1 MSEENNT
8 SANGRVE
15 LPVVV
20 AEETNK
26 HVSLLLVEDGL
37 AQVEEQLKTIDSGL
51 IEANET
57 SKQLND
63 RVTML
68 QSRKIAAIAQ
78 KNLLV
83 ELQKKITEF
92 SGVGQP
98 QA

>member
-1 MSEENNT
+1 MTEQNNT
-8 SANGRVE
+8 SSEGRVE

-51 IEANET
+51 MEANES
-57 SKQLND
+57 SKQLNE

-78 KNLLV
+78 KNLLA
-83 ELQKKITEF
+83 ELQKKIAEF
-92 SGVGQP
+92 SGASQEQG
-98 QA
+98 